1 MNELTVAN
9 RGIKDITEE
18 IIYIRTS
25 AQNMALM
32 YACEIGRRLTEA
44 KSLLSHGEWMP
55 WLEEKVQFSQSSANR
70 FMRLYREYGERVS
83 ELFSNS
89 STLAN
94 LSVSNALSLLALPEN
109 ERESFVEEH
118 DAEHL
123 STEEFKQLIRERD
136 EALEA
141 KKHAEELQDEAERE
155 RAEAERQKKALSE
168 KLDEAR
174 FELEAGKSDMEELE
188 KANIALLEE
197 NAELKNRPIEVAVE
211 RDEESI
217 KKAAEEAKKET
228 EKEWAEK
235 LENATSELKKEHAE
249 ALDEIEQEKKEL
261 SEKLDEAQ
269 KMLDATEDTEE
280 LEEKIRELEKK
291 LALSDKTVA
300 VFGVHFEAIQKSWE
314 QLIKLLKEMDGET
327 QTKMHKALEAL
338 TRKMTEE
345 I

>member
-44 KSLLSHGEWMP
+44 KSLLGHGEWMP

-168 KLDEAR
+168 KLDEA
-174 FELEAGKSDMEELE
+174 
-188 KANIALLEE
+188 
-197 NAELKNRPIEVAVE
+197 
-211 RDEESI
+211 
-217 KKAAEEAKKET
+217 
-228 EKEWAEK
+228 
-235 LENATSELKKEHAE
+235 
-249 ALDEIEQEKKEL
+249 
-261 SEKLDEAQ
+261 Q

-327 QTKMHKALEAL
+327 QAKMHKALEAL